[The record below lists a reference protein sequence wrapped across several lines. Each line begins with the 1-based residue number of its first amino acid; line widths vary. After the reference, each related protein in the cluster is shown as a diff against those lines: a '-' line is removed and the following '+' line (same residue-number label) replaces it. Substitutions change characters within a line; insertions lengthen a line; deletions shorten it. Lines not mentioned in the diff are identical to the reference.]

1 MNASSWVWRSSTDV
15 KLPRLSRRRTRM
27 RNQTSTW
34 CSHEVCLGVNTN
46 RIRWLG
52 AGRNAA
58 RVGIE
63 ARMPATPLLPERVGQ
78 GTVLGHQSDPRL
90 RRVGGAVVKH
100 EHPRGRWV

>member
-27 RNQTSTW
+27 LNQTSTW
-34 CSHEVCLGVNTN
+34 FSQAVCLGVNTH

-52 AGRNAA
+52 SWRKVA

-63 ARMPATPLLPERVGQ
+63 ASVPFTPLLPERVGQ
-78 GTVLGHQSDPRL
+78 GTLLGHQPDQRL
-90 RRVGGAVVKH
+90 RLVGVAVVQH
-100 EHPRGRWV
+100 EHPC